1 MPKINHTDLEL
12 WIEAGLPRTTGKGQA
27 KGAKRP
33 TEQQQAAT
41 AYRRNKDKAPV

>member
-1 MPKINHTDLEL
+1 MPKVNQTDLDL
-12 WIEAGLPRTTGKGQA
+12 WIEAGLTRTGHKGQA

-41 AYRRNKDKAPV
+41 AYRRDKDKATA